1 MVSVCLDLLYASAC
15 LLADS
20 LLKVMNGPNRSNRC
34 AISVCS
40 VCPEERWQK
49 APDLFCI
56 IISFFFFRS
65 KSNQPNAMAYQ
76 GRINKYLC
84 KMTSLSIRASV
95 RRPDIML
102 FLVEILCVLADVAV
116 SNKTKMTDVFL
127 HVVVYRLIRTEMYQ
141 PRKPCEGLLEFF
153 GIGLLTVFD
162 ATSWRV
168 GKVVRNYRVCMGIR
182 WQITFTN

>member
-1 MVSVCLDLLYASAC
+1 ML
-15 LLADS
+15 
-20 LLKVMNGPNRSNRC
+20 
-34 AISVCS
+34 
-40 VCPEERWQK
+40 
-49 APDLFCI
+49 
-56 IISFFFFRS
+56 
-65 KSNQPNAMAYQ
+65 
-76 GRINKYLC
+76 
-84 KMTSLSIRASV
+84 
-95 RRPDIML
+95 L

-168 GKVVRNYRVCMGIR
+168 GKVVRNYRVVWEYDGK
-182 WQITFTN
+182 

>member
-1 MVSVCLDLLYASAC
+1 
-15 LLADS
+15 
-20 LLKVMNGPNRSNRC
+20 
-34 AISVCS
+34 
-40 VCPEERWQK
+40 
-49 APDLFCI
+49 
-56 IISFFFFRS
+56 
-65 KSNQPNAMAYQ
+65 MAYQ

-95 RRPDIML
+95 RRPDIMLL

-162 ATSWRV
+162 ATS
-168 GKVVRNYRVCMGIR
+168 
-182 WQITFTN
+182 